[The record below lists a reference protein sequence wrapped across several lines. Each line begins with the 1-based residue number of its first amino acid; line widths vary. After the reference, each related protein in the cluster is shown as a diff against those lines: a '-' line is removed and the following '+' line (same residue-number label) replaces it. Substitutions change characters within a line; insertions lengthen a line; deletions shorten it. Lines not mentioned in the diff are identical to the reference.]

1 MVILVTFLLHG
12 VLRLHVKLTRFLFTF
27 ANFNIVHIRVLEY
40 VLDAGNAEYYP
51 LVCADVTATF
61 TVLSSTI
68 NAIRRDLGLRT
79 VQSAIEIVELINRLQ
94 SAEQSKLQL
103 TAALHLERIRS
114 QAIQRETSSISHVQK
129 NGEDMDQIGNG
140 NEMQLLD
147 ADSQTATEQEDRIT
161 LLLEESI
168 QTLRK
173 KIASTIVEINDVL
186 EELRYAVVDSNDD
199 DQPKVDPLTT

>member
-68 NAIRRDLGLRT
+68 NAIRRDLSLRT
-79 VQSAIEIVELINRLQ
+79 VQSAIDIVELINRLQ

-199 DQPKVDPLTT
+199 DQPNVDPLTT